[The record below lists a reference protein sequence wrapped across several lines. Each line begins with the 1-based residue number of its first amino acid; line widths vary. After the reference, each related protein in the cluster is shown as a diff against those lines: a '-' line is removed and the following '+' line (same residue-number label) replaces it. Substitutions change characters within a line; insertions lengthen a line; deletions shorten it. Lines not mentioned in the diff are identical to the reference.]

1 MRTNFSPFELTKKVR
16 ICCTLVLVSG
26 FSFFVS
32 LFFVSFVFYLFF
44 QLKPVATEI
53 LAREELVADGRVRNL
68 RVKKK
73 LVKIITKMGQ
83 YQEALRVPSN
93 IRTQD

>member
-1 MRTNFSPFELTKKVR
+1 MRTNFSPLSSQRKFAFVVHLYLFLDFLS
-16 ICCTLVLVSG
+16 LV
-26 FSFFVS
+26 
-32 LFFVSFVFYLFF
+32 FVSFVFYLFF

-73 LVKIITKMGQ
+73 SYENHHKNGSIPRSAEG
-83 YQEALRVPSN
+83 S
-93 IRTQD
+93 

>member
-1 MRTNFSPFELTKKVR
+1 MNEDKFLPFKLTKKVR

-53 LAREELVADGRVRNL
+53 LAREELVADGGVGYLWVR
-68 RVKKK
+68 
-73 LVKIITKMGQ
+73 
-83 YQEALRVPSN
+83 
-93 IRTQD
+93 

>member
-1 MRTNFSPFELTKKVR
+1 MRTNFSPLSSQRKFAFVVHLYLFLDFLS
-16 ICCTLVLVSG
+16 LV
-26 FSFFVS
+26 
-32 LFFVSFVFYLFF
+32 FVSFVFYLFF

-73 LVKIITKMGQ
+73 VGENHHKNRSIPRSAEG
-83 YQEALRVPSN
+83 S
-93 IRTQD
+93 